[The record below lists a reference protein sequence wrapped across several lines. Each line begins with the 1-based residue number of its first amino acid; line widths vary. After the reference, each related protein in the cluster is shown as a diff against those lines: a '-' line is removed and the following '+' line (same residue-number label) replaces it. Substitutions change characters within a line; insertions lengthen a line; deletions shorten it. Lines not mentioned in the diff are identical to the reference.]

1 MDRWDIFLIV
11 GAAYLAIVSLVRLMT
26 ARRDAVVKE
35 LRAQIEAHRAAHPI
49 AGDED
54 RETA

>member
-11 GAAYLAIVSLVRLMT
+11 GAAYLAIISLVRLMA

-35 LRAQIEAHRAAHPI
+35 LRAQIEAHRAARN
-49 AGDED
+49 DEARMTND
-54 RETA
+54 E

>member
-11 GAAYLAIVSLVRLMT
+11 GAAYLAIVSLVRLMA

-35 LRAQIEAHRAAHPI
+35 LRAQIEARRAAQAP
-49 AGDED
+49 GDDDD
-54 RETA
+54 RDVA